1 MILNEH
7 VHPDQASNFVRL
19 HLLALGSCYRFRY
32 YLLPLNHRLDSPF
45 GRRLVQSLELLSVL
59 RVLPVQQQLQF
70 LLNAKRFIKLI
81 IAKEE
86 RNDMVLD

>member
-19 HLLALGSCYRFRY
+19 HLLAFRY

-45 GRRLVQSLELLSVL
+45 GHRLVQSFGLLSVL

-70 LLNAKRFIKLI
+70 LLNAKHFIKLI